1 MLDKLSNR
9 EKIIDYRK
17 FDFRRDN
24 NDFSDYRF
32 LKELFKAISFKN
44 LSIEDVERIQVKF
57 NAVLRVL
64 EGYNL
69 RKLEYV
75 TKKIIF

>member
-24 NDFSDYRF
+24 NDFSDYRS

-57 NAVLRVL
+57 TAVLRVL

-69 RKLEYV
+69 RKLEYI